1 MTGAVVVLA
10 SWSERRRENHAEY
23 YALLATAGAGMVFFV
38 GAENLMTL
46 FLGLE
51 WFSLCL
57 YILVAIDSERET
69 SLEAG
74 LKYLIVGGFGS
85 AVLLFGSALVYGA
98 TSELSFPAIAAADAS
113 SDAFLYAG
121 LAMILAGLAFKVSA
135 APFHMWTPDVYQGAP
150 TSITGFMAA
159 ATKTAALV
167 VTLRV
172 LVTAFPEQ
180 EDLWTITVAVLAA
193 ISLVW
198 GNLGALAQRDLK
210 RILAYSSISHAGFM
224 LMAIAAF
231 SDRGAEALL
240 YYLIPYSAMSVGA
253 FAVVAA
259 REREL
264 NAPVT
269 LDSLAGMGW
278 ERPYHGIALWI
289 FMLGMAGFPLT
300 GGMFGKLFVFSAA
313 YDAGDWWLVLL
324 GVAATAVSLGYYLN
338 VVRWLYMRSGAELRL
353 APAGGSPPRDPALS
367 VAIAASVVV
376 TVGSF
381 FVVQPILDAAVRC
394 GLVAP
399 LLREESVRAIVK
411 DRSAGRLRKEQ
422 DLESTSDRRDDRR
435 REASRSPSEAR
446 WRSRASPPRRD
457 TSKYPDL
464 RAVVPDHLNLVNQQ
478 QNEYLRFSNGIAN
491 TGAGPW
497 AMRPENELGST
508 PDDDGDPG
516 DPLSN
521 ARYLCGTQPKPNDPC
536 YTVLSEQAVS
546 IFEYHPTHNHWHTA
560 DVARFEV
567 RKGSPTGTVVG
578 GNSIKV
584 GFCLLDLYNLDGNAP
599 TSEKV
604 FWDCYTSYQGVS
616 VGLGRPVPPGDR
628 RPAGRPERAPERER
642 LLPRLDDEPD
652 RCVPRAVEDEQHRVG
667 EVHALGATQR
677 EPQGDRHGAL
687 ALREPRHVRRPL
699 AEPLI
704 SEDRGRAVS
713 PSGRAVLL

>member
-1 MTGAVVVLA
+1 VIDTPSVDWLALSPTIALLAAAGVALLSALLPEWMRKGVAGSAAVLGFVVAAALAGVVFDESSTPEVLLEGTMVRDQLAALAQLVLGVTGAVVVLA
-10 SWSERRRENHAEY
+10 SWGERRRENHAEY
-23 YALLATAGAGMVFFV
+23 FALLATAGAGMVFFV

-135 APFHMWTPDVYQGAP
+135 APFHMWTPDVYQGSP
-150 TSITGFMAA
+150 TSITAFMSA

-180 EDLWTITVAVLAA
+180 ADLWTVTIAVLAA

-224 LMAIAAF
+224 LMAIAAY

-269 LDSLAGMGW
+269 LQSLGGMGW

-300 GGMFGKLFVFSAA
+300 GGIFGKLFVFSAA
-313 YDAGDWWLVLL
+313 YDAGDWWLVLV
-324 GVAATAVSLGYYLN
+324 GIAATAVSLGYYLN
-338 VVRWLYMRSGAELRL
+338 VVRWLYMRTGAELRL

-381 FVVQPILDAAVRC
+381 FVVQPILDAA
-394 GLVAP
+394 
-399 LLREESVRAIVK
+399 
-411 DRSAGRLRKEQ
+411 
-422 DLESTSDRRDDRR
+422 SDAA
-435 REASRSPSEAR
+435 AS
-446 WRSRASPPRRD
+446 
-457 TSKYPDL
+457 
-464 RAVVPDHLNLVNQQ
+464 
-478 QNEYLRFSNGIAN
+478 
-491 TGAGPW
+491 
-497 AMRPENELGST
+497 
-508 PDDDGDPG
+508 
-516 DPLSN
+516 
-521 ARYLCGTQPKPNDPC
+521 
-536 YTVLSEQAVS
+536 
-546 IFEYHPTHNHWHTA
+546 
-560 DVARFEV
+560 
-567 RKGSPTGTVVG
+567 
-578 GNSIKV
+578 
-584 GFCLLDLYNLDGNAP
+584 
-599 TSEKV
+599 
-604 FWDCYTSYQGVS
+604 
-616 VGLGRPVPPGDR
+616 
-628 RPAGRPERAPERER
+628 
-642 LLPRLDDEPD
+642 LPF
-652 RCVPRAVEDEQHRVG
+652 
-667 EVHALGATQR
+667 
-677 EPQGDRHGAL
+677 
-687 ALREPRHVRRPL
+687 
-699 AEPLI
+699 
-704 SEDRGRAVS
+704 
-713 PSGRAVLL
+713 

>member
-1 MTGAVVVLA
+1 LA

-38 GAENLMTL
+38 GADSLMTL

-98 TSELSFPAIAAADAS
+98 TSELSFPAIAAVDAS

-150 TSITGFMAA
+150 TAITGFMAA

-172 LVTAFPEQ
+172 LVTAFPAQ

-278 ERPYHGIALWI
+278 ERPYHGVALWI

-300 GGMFGKLFVFSAA
+300 GGMFGKLFAFSAA

-381 FVVQPILDAAVRC
+381 FVVQPILDLASDAA
-394 GLVAP
+394 
-399 LLREESVRAIVK
+399 S
-411 DRSAGRLRKEQ
+411 S
-422 DLESTSDRRDDRR
+422 
-435 REASRSPSEAR
+435 
-446 WRSRASPPRRD
+446 
-457 TSKYPDL
+457 
-464 RAVVPDHLNLVNQQ
+464 
-478 QNEYLRFSNGIAN
+478 
-491 TGAGPW
+491 
-497 AMRPENELGST
+497 
-508 PDDDGDPG
+508 
-516 DPLSN
+516 
-521 ARYLCGTQPKPNDPC
+521 
-536 YTVLSEQAVS
+536 
-546 IFEYHPTHNHWHTA
+546 
-560 DVARFEV
+560 
-567 RKGSPTGTVVG
+567 
-578 GNSIKV
+578 
-584 GFCLLDLYNLDGNAP
+584 
-599 TSEKV
+599 
-604 FWDCYTSYQGVS
+604 
-616 VGLGRPVPPGDR
+616 
-628 RPAGRPERAPERER
+628 
-642 LLPRLDDEPD
+642 LPF
-652 RCVPRAVEDEQHRVG
+652 
-667 EVHALGATQR
+667 
-677 EPQGDRHGAL
+677 
-687 ALREPRHVRRPL
+687 
-699 AEPLI
+699 
-704 SEDRGRAVS
+704 
-713 PSGRAVLL
+713 